1 MAGHNRLERQK
12 LISPSGCCWSV
23 QRNWD
28 SHPTP
33 SHQPADDLFYWGK
46 WVVRAP
52 PLFVNSY
59 VWKILFSLCSCLT
72 SDETTVFLPKSW
84 FMMMSEW
91 FSCWLCQ
98 LIQSPAGY
106 RGIGK
111 CWRNLQC
118 KEGSAAIRKPKHEC
132 QWKDSPRPI
141 SWWFSVWVAVLGIK
155 HQCRPFPLV
164 SQDVVSWTPGA
175 RAGTRCAV
183 KVWGWRQWYVQEHC
197 SIIRVW

>member
-1 MAGHNRLERQK
+1 MASVLCGWIGHCTHLLPLRVISLSDFSRSWGGWQGTSGIFSIITAWSGLQRIPFPMAGHNRLERQK

-118 KEGSAAIRKPKHEC
+118 KEGSAAIPFWTIPFWIYTPKA
-132 QWKDSPRPI
+132 WK
-141 SWWFSVWVAVLGIK
+141 
-155 HQCRPFPLV
+155 
-164 SQDVVSWTPGA
+164 
-175 RAGTRCAV
+175 
-183 KVWGWRQWYVQEHC
+183 
-197 SIIRVW
+197 